1 VPEPDHDQNNRE
13 MLLHAL
19 RRRGIVKDFTDK
31 ADVHLEQ
38 GPTAIY
44 CGFDPTADSLQL
56 GNLIPIMQ
64 LKRFQEAG
72 HRPIIVV
79 GGGTGMIGDPS
90 GKSAERPMADPVAVE
105 RRAEKF
111 ARQFQRF
118 LDFGSKANGAILV
131 NNASWL
137 KEMNVVD
144 FMWEVGKRLSAKRI
158 VGLESIKARWE
169 RDAEGISLAE
179 FVYTALQAYD
189 FAHLYRELN
198 CTVQCGGSDQYGN
211 IALGTELVRK
221 MINGA
226 QVFGVTFP
234 LISDRRGV
242 KLGKTADE
250 QTIWLDPTMTSP
262 FFLRQYLLQTA
273 DDDAKAWLSYLT
285 LLGDERIA
293 EIAAEHD
300 RAPERRLAQAS
311 LADEVTQFI
320 HGRAEADKARRQG
333 EILFSDRPGEVQAD
347 DLRDLAKEP
356 GLAIHG
362 TKQSLIVDL
371 IVQAK
376 LATSKREARD
386 FLKDGGIYWNGEKVR
401 KDGPI
406 NELPTIHDSF
416 AILRRGSRNVKLVVV
431 EPRPA

>member
-1 VPEPDHDQNNRE
+1 MTAGPPETHRE

-19 RRRGIVKDFTDK
+19 KRRGIVKDFTDK

-64 LKRFQEAG
+64 LRRLQERG

-79 GGGTGMIGDPS
+79 GGGTAMIGDPS
-90 GKSAERPMADPVAVE
+90 GKSAERPMADPEAVA
-105 RRAEKF
+105 RRAKKF
-111 ARQFQRF
+111 EQQFGKF
-118 LDFGSKANGAILV
+118 LDFGGKSNAAIMV

-158 VGLESIKARWE
+158 VGLDSIKARWE
-169 RDAEGISLAE
+169 RDEEGISLAE

-189 FAHLYRELN
+189 FAHLYRTYN

-211 IALGTELVRK
+211 IALGTELIRK

-234 LISDRRGV
+234 LIADRRGV

-250 QTIWLDPTMTSP
+250 QTIWLDPAMTSP
-262 FFLRQYLLQTA
+262 FFLRQYLLQTG
-273 DDDAKAWLSYLT
+273 DEDAKSWLRYLT
-285 LLGDERIA
+285 LLPDA
-293 EIAAEHD
+293 EIVEVAAEHD
-300 RAPERRLAQAS
+300 RTPERRLAQTK

-320 HGRAEADKARRQG
+320 HGAEAAEKARRQSAV
-333 EILFSDRPGEVQAD
+333 LFSDKPGEARAG
-347 DLRDLAKEP
+347 DLRDLAGEP
-356 GLAIHG
+356 GLAVRG
-362 TKQSLIVDL
+362 TKASRIVDL
-371 IVQAK
+371 VVQAR
-376 LATSKREARD
+376 LASSKREARD
-386 FLKDGGIYWNGEKVR
+386 FLKDGGIYWNGEKLR
-401 KDGPI
+401 EDGPI
-406 NELPTIHDSF
+406 EALPTIHGSF

-431 EPRPA
+431 EAS